1 MFHQTSETHRD
12 QIGATLHSSTINKI
26 GNKKEMKGGDK
37 ITSFKYKFRAPEGLN
52 VT

>member
-12 QIGATLHSSTINKI
+12 QIGATVYSSTINKI

-37 ITSFKYKFRAPEGLN
+37 ITILKYKFEFQKA
-52 VT
+52 

>member
-1 MFHQTSETHRD
+1 MFHRTSETHRD
-12 QIGATLHSSTINKI
+12 QIGATVYSSTINKI

-37 ITSFKYKFRAPEGLN
+37 IRYKVQAPEGLN

>member
-12 QIGATLHSSTINKI
+12 QIGATVYSSTINKI

-37 ITSFKYKFRAPEGLN
+37 ITLFRYKVRAPEGLN